1 MRRRSFLKSS
11 LSAGSAL
18 AVPSLIGAEDKA
30 KGKFKTALIGAGWWG
45 GNVLGEAMASG
56 RCRVVGICDVDRRA
70 LDPAAERVA
79 KLTGDQPGRYRD
91 YRELL
96 EKERPEIVIVT
107 TPDHWHALP
116 TIAALKAGAHV
127 YVDKPT
133 AHTIGESQAM
143 VRVAAAHGRVVQVG
157 HHRRL
162 APHMVRAREFIRG
175 GGVGTIGMIRCHL
188 NAGGAG
194 PEEPLPTRP
203 VPAELDWDLWCGP
216 APLRPF
222 NGGDPSRPDQG
233 PGTRGIHPRGHRHYL
248 DYANGSLGDIGVHWL
263 DTALWITGETAPRR
277 VHSTGGRPVKGPPV
291 LTADAQTSDAPDHQV
306 VHYAFERF
314 SLTWESRLFG
324 GNDAEK
330 GDVAGMYF
338 YGTKGTFQL
347 GHRGG
352 WVFYPAGGGAPQME
366 KAQLNEPDAQ
376 NIREL
381 WADFIAAIET
391 GRAPACGIA
400 DAHRS
405 TTCALLGMLSQKLG
419 RSVAWDG
426 ARETIPGDA
435 EASALL
441 RRAYR
446 KGWEYPV

>member
-11 LSAGSAL
+11 FSAGSAL
-18 AVPSLIGAEDKA
+18 AVPGLIGAEDKA

-79 KLTGDQPGRYRD
+79 KLTGDQPGRYLD

-175 GGVGTIGMIRCHL
+175 GGVGTIGMIR
-188 NAGGAG
+188 
-194 PEEPLPTRP
+194 
-203 VPAELDWDLWCGP
+203 
-216 APLRPF
+216 
-222 NGGDPSRPDQG
+222 
-233 PGTRGIHPRGHRHYL
+233 
-248 DYANGSLGDIGVHWL
+248 
-263 DTALWITGETAPRR
+263 
-277 VHSTGGRPVKGPPV
+277 
-291 LTADAQTSDAPDHQV
+291 
-306 VHYAFERF
+306 
-314 SLTWESRLFG
+314 
-324 GNDAEK
+324 
-330 GDVAGMYF
+330 
-338 YGTKGTFQL
+338 
-347 GHRGG
+347 
-352 WVFYPAGGGAPQME
+352 
-366 KAQLNEPDAQ
+366 
-376 NIREL
+376 
-381 WADFIAAIET
+381 
-391 GRAPACGIA
+391 
-400 DAHRS
+400 
-405 TTCALLGMLSQKLG
+405 
-419 RSVAWDG
+419 
-426 ARETIPGDA
+426 
-435 EASALL
+435 
-441 RRAYR
+441 
-446 KGWEYPV
+446 